1 MDILPLCGPREF
13 RLHVESHAA
22 SGMQQ
27 TAWPQNCTD
36 MWISLHHS
44 KYICTRSSCLAD
56 KLKRAT
62 WCCLNAELNC
72 MFTPLRCSANVQHM
86 VWNVLEF
93 IRIRSAVLIQLEKK
107 PRRIPSSLEG
117 FKILCQD
124 CVWTLH
130 RTPCIWLY
138 VSIACK
144 ILHSGYIVVAT
155 ICKLNYEL

>member
-36 MWISLHHS
+36 MWISLHHT

-72 MFTPLRCSANVQHM
+72 TFTPLGCAAHGVKCAWVYSHWACYADPAREDA
-86 VWNVLEF
+86 
-93 IRIRSAVLIQLEKK
+93 KK
-107 PRRIPSSLEG
+107 NFKFSSWLQNSLLR
-117 FKILCQD
+117 LCMNIAQD
-124 CVWTLH
+124 TLH
-130 RTPCIWLY
+130 LALYKHCLQNIALWLH
-138 VSIACK
+138 C
-144 ILHSGYIVVAT
+144 G
-155 ICKLNYEL
+155 CNYM